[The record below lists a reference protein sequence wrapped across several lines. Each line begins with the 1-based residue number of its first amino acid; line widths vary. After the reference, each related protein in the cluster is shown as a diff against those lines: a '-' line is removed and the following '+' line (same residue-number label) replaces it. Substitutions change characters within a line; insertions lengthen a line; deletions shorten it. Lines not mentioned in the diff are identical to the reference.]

1 MYERPLA
8 DAVTEPMDVETA
20 AGVCSDIV
28 DRVGE
33 AVIADRTFLETVLTG
48 LLARGHVLVEDVPG
62 TGKTLTAIAFA
73 DALGLEFN
81 RVQFTPDLLPSDITG
96 THVYDEHEGT
106 FRFQRGPVFANVVL
120 ADEINRAPPKTQS
133 ALLEAMDEGQVS
145 ADGETFPL
153 PEPFFV
159 IATQNPVEQE
169 GTFRLPEAQ
178 RDRFVVEVS
187 MGYPDRDG
195 ELELLERRS
204 NRTTTKPRV
213 DSVFDDVDPASTS
226 DRPSAE
232 RVRTLRQ
239 VPETVTV
246 ERGVREYLVDL
257 ARATREDD
265 RVAVGVSPRGI
276 QRFYE
281 AARAHAVVAGR
292 SYVAPDD
299 VKAVAP
305 AVLTHRLVLTSEASI
320 RDVDPSTIVSAVLD
334 SVAVPAATA
343 D

>member
-81 RVQFTPDLLPSDITG
+81 RIQFTPDLLPSDITG

-213 DSVFDDVDPASTS
+213 DSVFDDADAGATS
-226 DRPSAE
+226 DPPSAD

-246 ERGVREYLVDL
+246 ERGVRAYLVDL

-320 RDVDPSTIVSAVLD
+320 RDVNPSTIVSAVLD
-334 SVAVPAATA
+334 SVDVPAATA